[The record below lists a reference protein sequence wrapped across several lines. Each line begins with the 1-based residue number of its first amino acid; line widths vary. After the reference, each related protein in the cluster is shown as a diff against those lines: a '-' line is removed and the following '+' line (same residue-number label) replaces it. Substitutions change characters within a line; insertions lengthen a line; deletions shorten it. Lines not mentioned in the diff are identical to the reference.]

1 MRISKWGDSL
11 GVRLPKA
18 IVDELKLKSGD
29 EVEIVAASRD
39 KLVLQ
44 KTDERQAAFARMAA
58 RRLQLPDDYV
68 FDRDEANER

>member
-18 IVDELKLKSGD
+18 IVDELKLKPGD
-29 EVEIVAASRD
+29 EVEIVAASRE

-44 KTDERQAAFARMAA
+44 KADERQAAFARMAA
-58 RRLQLPDDYV
+58 RRLTMPDDYV
-68 FDRDEANER
+68 FDREEANER

>member
-18 IVDELKLKSGD
+18 IVDELKLKPGD
-29 EVEIVAASRD
+29 EVEIVAASRE

-44 KTDERQAAFARMAA
+44 KADERQAAFARMAA
-58 RRLQLPDDYV
+58 RRLTMPDDYV
-68 FDRDEANER
+68 FNREEANER